1 MFHNRKEGDA
11 MLDRRNGWLARVV
24 AALLIVGVGCAGE
37 AAWRTTQAQ
46 RVEVREAAR
55 PRPVAPRKPLTPV
68 EKATIALF
76 EQASPS
82 VTYITSLNVQRDF
95 FTRNITEIPRGTG
108 TGFVWDDVGHIIT
121 NFHVIEGADRALV
134 TLADGTTWEAD
145 LVGAAAEKDLA
156 VLHIEA
162 PVERLHPIP
171 VGASGDLRVGQSV
184 YAIGN
189 PFGLDQTLTTGVI
202 SALGREIESVAK
214 IPIRGVIQ
222 TDAAINPGNSGGP
235 LLDSSGR
242 LIGVNTAIYS
252 PSGAYAGIGFAIP
265 VDVVNWVV
273 PELIA
278 HGRLR
283 RPNLGVEVAP
293 EQLMRRLGIDAGA
306 LVIDVQ
312 PGSSAER
319 AGIRPTTRDRRG
331 YIRLGDLI
339 VAVDGE
345 PIRSPNDLV
354 LALERRN
361 PGDVVRLTL
370 LRDGKKVE
378 VSLKLEA
385 YR

>member
-1 MFHNRKEGDA
+1 
-11 MLDRRNGWLARVV
+11 MLDRRNGWLSRVV

-55 PRPVAPRKPLTPV
+55 PRPVAPRKALTPA

-108 TGFVWDDVGHIIT
+108 TGFVWDDFGHVIT

-134 TLADGTTWEAD
+134 TLADGTTWEAG

-156 VLHIEA
+156 VLRIEA

-339 VAVDGE
+339 VGVDGE